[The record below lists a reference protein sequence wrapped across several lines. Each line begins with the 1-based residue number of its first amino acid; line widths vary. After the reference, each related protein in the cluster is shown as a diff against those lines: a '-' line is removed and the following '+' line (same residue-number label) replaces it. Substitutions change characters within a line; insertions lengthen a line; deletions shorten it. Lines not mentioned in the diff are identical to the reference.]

1 MNIKSIIHRAFLYI
15 FKGVPVKH
23 VTAEISY
30 LQPNGL
36 LKGKKII
43 ITGGGRGLGASMAEK
58 FVKEGADVLIVGRTE
73 KTVKD
78 TADRIGCKYH
88 TLDVSKVDTFSDFIQ
103 RADELLGGINCLVN
117 NAGISLHESNF
128 FDVTP
133 DTFDKQIDTNFKGAF
148 FLTQEFIR
156 KVKAEGRKANVLFVS
171 SETGD
176 TMDFRPYG
184 FTKAAVNSMT
194 QGLAYLF
201 AKDNIRINAVAPGV
215 TASDMTG
222 VKADGD
228 IYLAYNHTERAYLPE
243 EVAETACF
251 LLSDASGCVSG
262 QIITCNNGKTIN
274 ARWK

>member
-1 MNIKSIIHRAFLYI
+1 MNIKSIIHRAILYI
-15 FKGVPVKH
+15 FKGVPVKK

-30 LQPNGL
+30 LRPNDM

-78 TADRIGCKYH
+78 TAERIGCKYMI
-88 TLDVSKVDTFSDFIQ
+88 LDVSKVETFKDFIQ
-103 RADELLGGINCLVN
+103 QADKLLDGVNCLVN
-117 NAGISLHESNF
+117 NAGISLHESTF

-133 DTFDKQIDTNFKGAF
+133 DTFDRQIDTNFKGAF

-156 KVKAEGRKANVLFVS
+156 KVKAEGRRANVIFVS

-184 FTKAAVNSMT
+184 FTKAAVNSMV
-194 QGLAYLF
+194 QGLAFLF
-201 AKDNIRINAVAPGV
+201 RKDNIRINAVAPGI

-222 VKADGD
+222 VEANGNINSGD
-228 IYLAYNHTERAYLPE
+228 YATGRYYLPE
-243 EVAETACF
+243 EVAETASF
-251 LLSDASGCVSG
+251 LLSDAAGCISG
-262 QIITCNNGKTIN
+262 QIITCNNAQTVN

>member
-1 MNIKSIIHRAFLYI
+1 MNTRDLISKILLHFGFINQ
-15 FKGVPVKH
+15 
-23 VTAEISY
+23 VTANITYNNPSQL
-30 LQPNGL
+30 LQ
-36 LKGKKII
+36 GKKII
-43 ITGGGRGLGASMAEK
+43 ITGGGRGLGAAMAEK

-73 KTVKD
+73 KTVKE
-78 TADRIGCKYH
+78 TAERIGCKFLI
-88 TLDVSKVDTFSDFIQ
+88 LDVSKVESFADFIK
-103 RADELLGGINCLVN
+103 RADNLLGGANCLVN
-117 NAGISLHESNF
+117 NAGISLHENTF

-133 DTFDKQIDTNFKGAF
+133 DTFDRQIDTNFKGAF
-148 FLTQEFIR
+148 FLTQEFIKLI
-156 KVKAEGRKANVLFVS
+156 KVNNRKANILFVS

-184 FTKAAVNSMT
+184 FTKAAVNSMV

-201 AKDNIRINAVAPGV
+201 RKENIRVNAVAPGI

-222 VKADGD
+222 ISADGD
-228 IYLAYNHTERAYLPE
+228 IGAGNYATGRYYLPE

-262 QIITCNNGKTIN
+262 QIITCNNAQTVN

>member
-1 MNIKSIIHRAFLYI
+1 MSIKTYLSRGIRYVLH
-15 FKGVPVKH
+15 GVPVKD
-23 VTAEISY
+23 VRAAISY

-36 LKGKKII
+36 LKDKKII

-78 TADRIGCKYH
+78 TAERIGCKYL
-88 TLDVSKVDTFSDFIQ
+88 TLDVTKVEAFKDFIQ
-103 RADELLGGINCLVN
+103 QADELLGGINCLVN
-117 NAGISLHESNF
+117 NAGISLHENTF

-133 DTFDKQIDTNFKGAF
+133 DTFDRQTDTNFKGAF

-184 FTKAAVNSMT
+184 FTKAAVNSMV

-201 AKDNIRINAVAPGV
+201 KKENIRINAVAPGV

-222 VKADGD
+222 ISVEGNL
-228 IYLAYNHTERAYLPE
+228 YSGLYTGRVYLPE

-251 LLSDASGCVSG
+251 LLSDASGCLSG
-262 QIITCNNGKTIN
+262 QILVCNNAQTVN